1 MSCYQAFLAVSVGV
15 FVVTLVG
22 CMILVRRRGHDPKGV
37 TQGKGKNAPITAI
50 AALLWLVVSLAYVLD
65 ARSVDWFGRI
75 AWLDS
80 DLARGMGAVLCAVGI
95 LVTVAGE
102 ATLGECFRVALP
114 REETRLVTRGVYG
127 WIRNPCVVGAD
138 LLALGT
144 LLIAPSLVALVAL
157 AMNIVGYHLK
167 IRFEEEY
174 LQQVF
179 GAEYE
184 AYRTRTGRYSPRL
197 GRRGR

>member
-1 MSCYQAFLAVSVGV
+1 MGHLQVFLAVSVGV
-15 FVVTLVG
+15 FVVTFVG
-22 CMILVRRRGHDPKGV
+22 CMVIVRRRGHDPKGV
-37 TQGKGKNAPITAI
+37 MNGKGKNAPVTAFGT
-50 AALLWLVVSLAYVLD
+50 LLWLVVSLAYVLD
-65 ARSVDWFGRI
+65 ARSVVWLGRVG
-75 AWLDS
+75 WLDS
-80 DLARGMGAVLCAVGI
+80 DLAKGLGVASCSVGI

-114 REETRLVTRGVYG
+114 KEKTRLVTWGIYG

-157 AMNIVGYHLK
+157 ALNIVGYDLK

-174 LQQVF
+174 LQRVF
-179 GAEYE
+179 GEKYE
-184 AYRTRTGRYSPRL
+184 AYQMRTGRYLPRL
-197 GRRGR
+197 TRRS